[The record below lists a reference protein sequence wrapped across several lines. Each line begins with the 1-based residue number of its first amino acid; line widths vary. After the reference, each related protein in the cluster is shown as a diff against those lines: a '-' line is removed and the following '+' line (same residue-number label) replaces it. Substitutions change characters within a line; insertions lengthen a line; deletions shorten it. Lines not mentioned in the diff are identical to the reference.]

1 MLIIVVF
8 PCFGDQGG
16 DNRTIHKIYIT
27 IITYRGMTNRN
38 RKVESTLVADLK
50 GLASQTGKD
59 SNRLFFST
67 LGDLVECR
75 VPRTRKHGEKAPAKE
90 GFHLPASA
98 TEDVL
103 SRSLI
108 PDFVTWEN
116 TELQNGSRLQQKI
129 RTRNRRRKAKHETF
143 KRSQNIE
150 RMN

>member
-1 MLIIVVF
+1 MKE
-8 PCFGDQGG
+8 
-16 DNRTIHKIYIT
+16 NNT
-27 IITYRGMTNRN
+27 
-38 RKVESTLVADLK
+38 KVKLATRVDLK
-50 GLASQTGKD
+50 GLASQAGKD

-108 PDFVTWEN
+108 PDFEY
-116 TELQNGSRLQQKI
+116 LQNDSRLQQKI

>member
-1 MLIIVVF
+1 MV
-8 PCFGDQGG
+8 
-16 DNRTIHKIYIT
+16 
-27 IITYRGMTNRN
+27 NRN
-38 RKVESTLVADLK
+38 KKVKSVIVADLK

-59 SNRLFFST
+59 SNRFFFST
-67 LGDLVECR
+67 LGDLVEYR

-129 RTRNRRRKAKHETF
+129 RTRNRRSKAKHETW

-150 RMN
+150 REN

>member
-1 MLIIVVF
+1 MTKNIKKFKSTIV
-8 PCFGDQGG
+8 G
-16 DNRTIHKIYIT
+16 
-27 IITYRGMTNRN
+27 
-38 RKVESTLVADLK
+38 LK
-50 GLASQTGKD
+50 GVASQMGND
-59 SNRLFFST
+59 SNRIFFST
-67 LGDLVECR
+67 LGDLVEYR

-129 RTRNRRRKAKHETF
+129 CTFNRRRKAEHETF
-143 KRSQNIE
+143 KRFQNIE

>member
-1 MLIIVVF
+1 MV
-8 PCFGDQGG
+8 
-16 DNRTIHKIYIT
+16 
-27 IITYRGMTNRN
+27 NRN
-38 RKVESTLVADLK
+38 KKVKSAIVADLK
-50 GLASQTGKD
+50 GLASQMGND
-59 SNRLFFST
+59 SNRISFSS
-67 LGDLVECR
+67 LGDLVEYR
-75 VPRTRKHGEKAPAKE
+75 VPSTRKHGEKAPAKE

>member
-1 MLIIVVF
+1 MTMNIKKFKSTIV
-8 PCFGDQGG
+8 G
-16 DNRTIHKIYIT
+16 
-27 IITYRGMTNRN
+27 
-38 RKVESTLVADLK
+38 LK
-50 GLASQTGKD
+50 GVASQMGND
-59 SNRLFFST
+59 SNRIFFST
-67 LGDLVECR
+67 LGDLVEYR

-108 PDFVTWEN
+108 PDFEY
-116 TELQNGSRLQQKI
+116 LQNDSRLQQKI

>member
-1 MLIIVVF
+1 MTKNIKKFKSTIV
-8 PCFGDQGG
+8 G
-16 DNRTIHKIYIT
+16 
-27 IITYRGMTNRN
+27 
-38 RKVESTLVADLK
+38 LK
-50 GLASQTGKD
+50 GVASQMGND
-59 SNRLFFST
+59 SNNRIFFST
-67 LGDLVECR
+67 LGDPVEFR
-75 VPRTRKHGEKAPAKE
+75 VPRTRKHGEKASAKE

-129 RTRNRRRKAKHETF
+129 RARNRRKKAKHETF

>member
-1 MLIIVVF
+1 MA
-8 PCFGDQGG
+8 
-16 DNRTIHKIYIT
+16 
-27 IITYRGMTNRN
+27 NRN
-38 RKVESTLVADLK
+38 RKVESILVADLK

-98 TEDVL
+98 TEDVR

-108 PDFVTWEN
+108 PDFEY
-116 TELQNGSRLQQKI
+116 LQNDSRLQQKI
-129 RTRNRRRKAKHETF
+129 RTRNRRSKAAF
-143 KRSQNIE
+143 II
-150 RMN
+150 

>member
-1 MLIIVVF
+1 M
-8 PCFGDQGG
+8 DK
-16 DNRTIHKIYIT
+16 NNK
-27 IITYRGMTNRN
+27 
-38 RKVESTLVADLK
+38 KVKSAIVADLE

-59 SNRLFFST
+59 SNRFFFST

-108 PDFVTWEN
+108 PDFEY
-116 TELQNGSRLQQKI
+116 LQNDSRLQQKI
-129 RTRNRRRKAKHETF
+129 RTRNRRSKAKHETW

-150 RMN
+150 REN

>member
-1 MLIIVVF
+1 MVL
-8 PCFGDQGG
+8 GDQGE
-16 DNRTIHKIYIT
+16 IT
-27 IITYRGMTNRN
+27 ILFREFILPLCMDNSMTKSDK
-38 RKVESTLVADLK
+38 KVKSAIVADLE
-50 GLASQTGKD
+50 GLASQTGND
-59 SNRLFFST
+59 SNRISFST
-67 LGDLVECR
+67 IGDLVECR
-75 VPRTRKHGEKAPAKE
+75 VLPSTRKHGEKAPAKE

-129 RTRNRRRKAKHETF
+129 RTRNRRSKAKHETF

>member
-1 MLIIVVF
+1 MV
-8 PCFGDQGG
+8 
-16 DNRTIHKIYIT
+16 
-27 IITYRGMTNRN
+27 NRN
-38 RKVESTLVADLK
+38 RKIKSATMADLK
-50 GLASQTGKD
+50 GVASQMGNGSD
-59 SNRLFFST
+59 RISFST
-67 LGDLVECR
+67 LGDLVEVR

-116 TELQNGSRLQQKI
+116 TELQNGSRRQQKI
-129 RTRNRRRKAKHETF
+129 RARNRRRKAKHETF

-150 RMN
+150 REN

>member
-1 MLIIVVF
+1 MN
-8 PCFGDQGG
+8 FG
-16 DNRTIHKIYIT
+16 K
-27 IITYRGMTNRN
+27 
-38 RKVESTLVADLK
+38 RKVKSALEVYLK
-50 GLASQTGKD
+50 GLASQMGND
-59 SNRLFFST
+59 SNRISFSS
-67 LGDLVECR
+67 LGDLVEYR
-75 VPRTRKHGEKAPAKE
+75 VPSTRKHGEKAPAKE

-108 PDFVTWEN
+108 PDFEY
-116 TELQNGSRLQQKI
+116 LQNDSRLQQKI

>member
-1 MLIIVVF
+1 M
-8 PCFGDQGG
+8 FGDQGG
-16 DNRTIHKIYIT
+16 DNRTIQKVYIT
-27 IITYRGMTNRN
+27 INRYRGMITTNT
-38 RKVESTLVADLK
+38 KVKSATRVDLK
-50 GLASQTGKD
+50 GLASQAGNGSD
-59 SNRLFFST
+59 RISFST
-67 LGDLVECR
+67 IGDLAEAR

-129 RTRNRRRKAKHETF
+129 RTRNRRKKAKHETF

>member
-1 MLIIVVF
+1 M
-8 PCFGDQGG
+8 
-16 DNRTIHKIYIT
+16 
-27 IITYRGMTNRN
+27 
-38 RKVESTLVADLK
+38 K
-50 GLASQTGKD
+50 GLASQAGND
-59 SNRLFFST
+59 SARIFLST
-67 LGDLVECR
+67 IGDLAEAK

>member
-1 MLIIVVF
+1 M
-8 PCFGDQGG
+8 
-16 DNRTIHKIYIT
+16 IT
-27 IITYRGMTNRN
+27 SNS
-38 RKVESTLVADLK
+38 KVKSATRVDLK
-50 GLASQTGKD
+50 GLASQAGND
-59 SNRLFFST
+59 SARIFLST
-67 LGDLVECR
+67 IGDLAEAK

>member
-1 MLIIVVF
+1 MA
-8 PCFGDQGG
+8 
-16 DNRTIHKIYIT
+16 
-27 IITYRGMTNRN
+27 NRN

-50 GLASQTGKD
+50 GVASQMGND
-59 SNRLFFST
+59 SNRIFFST
-67 LGDLVECR
+67 LGDLVEYR

-116 TELQNGSRLQQKI
+116 TELQNDSRLQQKI
-129 RTRNRRRKAKHETF
+129 RARNRRKKAEHETF

>member
-1 MLIIVVF
+1 M
-8 PCFGDQGG
+8 
-16 DNRTIHKIYIT
+16 IT
-27 IITYRGMTNRN
+27 SNT
-38 RKVESTLVADLK
+38 KVKSAIVADLK

-59 SNRLFFST
+59 SNRFFFST

-116 TELQNGSRLQQKI
+116 TDLQNDSRLQQKI
-129 RTRNRRRKAKHETF
+129 RTFNRRRKAEHETF
-143 KRSQNIE
+143 KRFQNIE